1 MTKNKVLLLA
11 GPTASGKSNF
21 ALQWAR
27 ANNGV
32 IINTDS
38 MQVYS
43 VLHVLTARPNKD
55 EMDLVPHH
63 LYGTINPDIHFS
75 TGLWLREVETL
86 LNELGQVPIVFVG
99 GTGLYFKALLGG
111 LSQIPNVPDDMRLK
125 WQEIL
130 ENTNIIEIYKKL
142 QTIDPILSGRIK
154 PQDTQRILRAMEV
167 YEATGKSLSWWQEQK
182 SKPLIQNADKLI
194 LLPERDILYQ
204 RINDRFDHMIEKGAL
219 DEVRQLKALNLNS
232 MLPALK
238 AIGVPE
244 LSQALD
250 GNLDIDQAI
259 EAAKMQTRRYAKR
272 QTTWFKHQM
281 DETWQRKIAF

>member
-111 LSQIPNVPDDMRLK
+111 LSQIPNVPDDIRLK